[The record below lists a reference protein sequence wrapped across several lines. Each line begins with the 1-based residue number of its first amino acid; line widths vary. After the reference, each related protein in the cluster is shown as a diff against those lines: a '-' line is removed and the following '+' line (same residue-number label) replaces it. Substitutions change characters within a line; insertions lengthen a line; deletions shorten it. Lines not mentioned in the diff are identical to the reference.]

1 MLLSSPPPPGPPP
14 LLDLDPM
21 IAGLDGDDVYMMVE
35 DEFYAT
41 AQTFTAHLHR
51 AEYKR
56 LMREAR
62 EKKRR
67 GLAPAVPGILDD
79 AARAVRDK
87 LTRQALDE
95 RQGSGVKALMGGLLS
110 SDREDEGELEREEEK
125 VNDPWAGTSLAPLMR
140 YDSNERVSLKGLE
153 RISGATR
160 AAQGFGPSRGRV
172 STGVEG
178 GEGEDE
184 NGNGSRRE
192 NGTHVTGG
200 DASSDLEEGARAM
213 YEVRGSS
220 SANINGSEAARAKS
234 SSMEQKRQESKELP
248 PAPARSKLAREH
260 HRIPEPKLVK
270 KQNMASENDNK
281 SKHGLT
287 NKPTKAAPAKKKY
300 KSFIDSLDDFDQ
312 DTFEQAQTQTQTQA
326 RSSQR
331 PALASAAHEKPQPR
345 IKHEDKGKDKDKK
358 DRSSRYDEIPIFLA

>member
-1 MLLSSPPPPGPPP
+1 
-14 LLDLDPM
+14 M

-41 AQTFTAHLHR
+41 AQTFTVHLHR

-67 GLAPAVPGILDD
+67 GLAPAVPDIPDH
-79 AARAVRDK
+79 AARAVRDQ

-110 SDREDEGELEREEEK
+110 SDREDEGELVKEEEK

-172 STGVEG
+172 GTRLEV

-184 NGNGSRRE
+184 SGNRSRRGG
-192 NGTHVTGG
+192 GTHATGG

-213 YEVRGSS
+213 YEVRGRSI
-220 SANINGSEAARAKS
+220 NINGSGTVRAKS
-234 SSMEQKRQESKELP
+234 SSMEHKRQELTELP

-260 HRIPEPKLVK
+260 HQIPEPKLVK
-270 KQNMASENDNK
+270 KQDMASENNNK
-281 SKHGLT
+281 SKHGLI
-287 NKPTKAAPAKKKY
+287 NKPAKTAPASKRY

-312 DTFEQAQTQTQTQA
+312 DTFEQAQTQTQTRTQA
-326 RSSQR
+326 RLSQR

-345 IKHEDKGKDKDKK
+345 IKHEGKEKDKDKK